1 MTDTG
6 FSPHEGF
13 SVPRGEVVVGV
24 DGSDPAVRAL
34 DRAADE
40 AHRRDTVLRIVL
52 GLPWPDAG
60 EVGFGLDADRERP
73 PGEAAQAILDLAA
86 MRVEDR
92 HPGLTA
98 ALVLSAEPAAS
109 ALVRLG
115 RNAALTV
122 VGTRGRGG
130 FTGLLLGSVGLR
142 VAAHTAGPLMVVR
155 GEDAGAR
162 RGLIHDKVLL
172 GLQDESD
179 AEAALFAFDEARRR
193 GSRLRVLHTWPH
205 PHIPMGEWPVSH
217 RQDLAAQARQ
227 HKELARFA
235 VSKLIERFPDV
246 AVRVDTAQGHAAAAL
261 VEASRAADVVVV
273 GAHRRDARPL
283 GMRLG
288 PVTHAVLHHAHCPVV
303 VVPIG

>member
-142 VAAHTAGPLMVVR
+142 VAAHTMRPSDGRPRRGRGRTAGPDPR
-155 GEDAGAR
+155 QGAAGTAGR
-162 RGLIHDKVLL
+162 K
-172 GLQDESD
+172 
-179 AEAALFAFDEARRR
+179 RRR
-193 GSRLRVLHTWPH
+193 GSPVRLR
-205 PHIPMGEWPVSH
+205 
-217 RQDLAAQARQ
+217 
-227 HKELARFA
+227 
-235 VSKLIERFPDV
+235 
-246 AVRVDTAQGHAAAAL
+246 
-261 VEASRAADVVVV
+261 
-273 GAHRRDARPL
+273 
-283 GMRLG
+283 
-288 PVTHAVLHHAHCPVV
+288 
-303 VVPIG
+303 